1 MVPLSSS
8 VMTSYRLPIKTIDLS
23 PIVFATALT
32 CHGQTDGI
40 GLAKGG
46 RDYAVHRPPTLQ
58 IRQLTIL
65 TPSDDGL

>member
-8 VMTSYRLPIKTIDLS
+8 VMTSYKTIDLFLS
-23 PIVFATALT
+23 LIVFAYALT

-46 RDYAVHRPPTLQ
+46 RHYAVHRPPTLQ
-58 IRQLTIL
+58 IHQLTIL
-65 TPSDDGL
+65 NPSDDGL